1 VEYQKIK
8 GKRYYVYD
16 DIDEFQ
22 EDYPNKLPLKNW
34 RTAQEGD
41 WVWSDDER
49 IVQLLK
55 VSDIKHPQDRKNYTW
70 AKGWVRTIVGTFLN
84 RENTKM
90 DTDFSKHPNR
100 YTFST
105 KIKNTSARVKERE
118 NLTKNERIFSVN
130 VAGGM
135 GAVKSYME
143 AYEEANPEKAR
154 KKAVVL
160 LKQERIMQE
169 VERSVLE
176 VSKTLGL
183 DHEFVL
189 RKLKLLADHSEDD
202 NIILQSTK
210 EIGKIIGTTGT
221 TVKQKEV
228 GVFGVFQGFS
238 PEQLENIERQ
248 KLGDGKTNGQ
258 IDVGSD
264 DSGS

>member
-1 VEYQKIK
+1 MEYQKIK
-8 GKRYYVYD
+8 GKRHYVYD

-22 EDYPNKLPLKNW
+22 QDYPNKLPVKNW
-34 RTAQEGD
+34 RKAEEND
-41 WVWSDDER
+41 WVWSDDDR

-55 VSDIKHPQDRKNYTW
+55 VSSIKHPQDRKNYTW

-105 KIKNTSARVKERE
+105 KIKNTSSRVKERE

-143 AYEEANPEKAR
+143 AYEETDPEKAR
-154 KKAVVL
+154 KKSVIL

-183 DHEFVL
+183 DHEYVL
-189 RKLKLLADHSEDD
+189 RKLKLLADCSEDD

-238 PEQLENIERQ
+238 PEQLENIEKQRIGNGNTSRQ
-248 KLGDGKTNGQ
+248 
-258 IDVGSD
+258 I
-264 DSGS
+264 DSGSNDKSS

>member
-1 VEYQKIK
+1 
-8 GKRYYVYD
+8 
-16 DIDEFQ
+16 
-22 EDYPNKLPLKNW
+22 
-34 RTAQEGD
+34 
-41 WVWSDDER
+41 
-49 IVQLLK
+49 
-55 VSDIKHPQDRKNYTW
+55 
-70 AKGWVRTIVGTFLN
+70 
-84 RENTKM
+84 
-90 DTDFSKHPNR
+90 
-100 YTFST
+100 
-105 KIKNTSARVKERE
+105 
-118 NLTKNERIFSVN
+118 
-130 VAGGM
+130 M

-143 AYEEANPEKAR
+143 AYEETNPDKAR
-154 KKAVVL
+154 KKAIVL

-183 DHEFVL
+183 DHEYVL

-210 EIGKIIGTTGT
+210 EIGKIIGTTGV

-248 KLGDGKTNGQ
+248 KLGDGNTNRQ

-264 DSGS
+264 D

>member
-1 VEYQKIK
+1 MEYQKIK
-8 GKRYYVYD
+8 GKRHYVYD

-55 VSDIKHPQDRKNYTW
+55 VSDIKHPQDRKHYTW

-118 NLTKNERIFSVN
+118 NLTKNEPIFSVN

-143 AYEEANPEKAR
+143 AYEETNPEKAR

-202 NIILQSTK
+202 NIVLQSTK

-228 GVFGVFQGFS
+228 GMFGVFQGFS

-264 DSGS
+264 DSSS

>member
-1 VEYQKIK
+1 MEYQKIK
-8 GKRYYVYD
+8 GKRHYVYD
-16 DIDEFQ
+16 HISEFYNDHPNETPN
-22 EDYPNKLPLKNW
+22 EDW
-34 RTAQEGD
+34 RNANEGD
-41 WVWSDDER
+41 GVWSDDKR

-55 VSDIKHPQDRKNYTW
+55 VSGIKHPNDRKNYKL
-70 AKGWVRTIVGTFLN
+70 AKGYVRTIVGTFLN
-84 RENTKM
+84 NKKTKM
-90 DTDFSKHPNR
+90 DTDFSNHPNR

-105 KIKNTSARVKERE
+105 KIKNTSVRVKERK

-135 GAVKSYME
+135 GAGKSYMD
-143 AYEEANPEKAR
+143 AYEEINPEKAR

-210 EIGKIIGTTGT
+210 EIGKIIGTTGV
-221 TVKQKEV
+221 TVKSKEV
-228 GVFGVFQGFS
+228 GVFGVFEGFS
-238 PEQLENIERQ
+238 PEQLESIERQ
-248 KLGDGKTNGQ
+248 KIGNGNTSRQ
-258 IDVGSD
+258 IDVGSND
-264 DSGS
+264 

>member
-8 GKRYYVYD
+8 GKRHYVYD

-34 RTAQEGD
+34 RTAQEND

-105 KIKNTSARVKERE
+105 KIKNTSTRVKERE
-118 NLTKNERIFSVN
+118 NLTKNVRIFSVN

-202 NIILQSTK
+202 NIVLQSTK

-228 GVFGVFQGFS
+228 GMFGVFQGFS
-238 PEQLENIERQ
+238 PEQLENIERD
-248 KLGDGKTNGQ
+248 KLGDGNASRQ
-258 IDVGSD
+258 IDSGSD
-264 DSGS
+264 D

>member
-8 GKRYYVYD
+8 GERHYIYD
-16 DIDEFQ
+16 HISEFYNDHP
-22 EDYPNKLPLKNW
+22 EVTPTKNW
-34 RTAQEGD
+34 RDGDEGD
-41 WVWSDDER
+41 WVWSDDKR

-55 VSDIKHPQDRKNYTW
+55 VSTINHPQDRKNYKW
-70 AKGWVRTIVGTFLN
+70 AKGWLRTIVGTFLI
-84 RENTKM
+84 RDNTFM
-90 DTDFSKHPNR
+90 DTDFNKHPNR

-105 KIKNTSARVKERE
+105 KIKHTSSRVKERE

-143 AYEEANPEKAR
+143 AYEEANPDKAR
-154 KKAVVL
+154 KRAIIL

-183 DHEFVL
+183 DHEYVL

-210 EIGKIIGTTGT
+210 EIGKIIGTTGV
-221 TVKQKEV
+221 TVKQREV

-248 KLGDGKTNGQ
+248 KLGDGNTNRQ
-258 IDVGSD
+258 IDIGSD
-264 DSGS
+264 D

>member
-1 VEYQKIK
+1 MEYQKIK
-8 GKRYYVYD
+8 GKRHYIYD

-22 EDYPNKLPLKNW
+22 EEYPNKLPLKNW

-41 WVWSDDER
+41 WVWSDDDR

-143 AYEEANPEKAR
+143 AFEEANPEKAR

-160 LKQERIMQE
+160 LKQERVMKE
-169 VERSVLE
+169 VERSVIE

-183 DHEFVL
+183 DHEYVL
-189 RKLKLLADHSEDD
+189 RKLKQLADYSEDD

-238 PEQLENIERQ
+238 PEQLENIESKRID
-248 KLGDGKTNGQ
+248 DGNTSGQ

>member
-1 VEYQKIK
+1 
-8 GKRYYVYD
+8 
-16 DIDEFQ
+16 
-22 EDYPNKLPLKNW
+22 
-34 RTAQEGD
+34 
-41 WVWSDDER
+41 
-49 IVQLLK
+49 
-55 VSDIKHPQDRKNYTW
+55 
-70 AKGWVRTIVGTFLN
+70 
-84 RENTKM
+84 
-90 DTDFSKHPNR
+90 
-100 YTFST
+100 
-105 KIKNTSARVKERE
+105 
-118 NLTKNERIFSVN
+118 
-130 VAGGM
+130 
-135 GAVKSYME
+135 
-143 AYEEANPEKAR
+143 
-154 KKAVVL
+154 
-160 LKQERIMQE
+160 MQE

-210 EIGKIIGTTGT
+210 EIGKIIGTTGI

>member
-1 VEYQKIK
+1 MEYQKIK
-8 GKRYYVYD
+8 GKRHYIYD
-16 DIDEFQ
+16 HISEFYNDHPDKTPID
-22 EDYPNKLPLKNW
+22 NW
-34 RTAQEGD
+34 RDGKQDD
-41 WVWSDDER
+41 WVWSDDKR

-55 VSDIKHPQDRKNYTW
+55 VSTIKHPQDRKNYKW
-70 AKGWVRTIVGTFLN
+70 SKGWLRTIVGTFLI
-84 RENTKM
+84 RDNTVM
-90 DTDFSKHPNR
+90 DTDFNKHPNR

-105 KIKNTSARVKERE
+105 KIKHTSSR
-118 NLTKNERIFSVN
+118 
-130 VAGGM
+130 
-135 GAVKSYME
+135 SYME
-143 AYEEANPEKAR
+143 AYEEANPDKAR
-154 KKAVVL
+154 KKAIVL

-183 DHEFVL
+183 DHEYVL

-210 EIGKIIGTTGT
+210 EIGKIIGTTGI

-238 PEQLENIERQ
+238 PEQLDNIERQ
-248 KLGDGKTNGQ
+248 KLGDGNANRQ

-264 DSGS
+264 D

>member
-1 VEYQKIK
+1 
-8 GKRYYVYD
+8 
-16 DIDEFQ
+16 
-22 EDYPNKLPLKNW
+22 
-34 RTAQEGD
+34 
-41 WVWSDDER
+41 
-49 IVQLLK
+49 
-55 VSDIKHPQDRKNYTW
+55 
-70 AKGWVRTIVGTFLN
+70 
-84 RENTKM
+84 
-90 DTDFSKHPNR
+90 
-100 YTFST
+100 
-105 KIKNTSARVKERE
+105 
-118 NLTKNERIFSVN
+118 
-130 VAGGM
+130 
-135 GAVKSYME
+135 ME

-202 NIILQSTK
+202 NIVLQSTK

-264 DSGS
+264 DSSS